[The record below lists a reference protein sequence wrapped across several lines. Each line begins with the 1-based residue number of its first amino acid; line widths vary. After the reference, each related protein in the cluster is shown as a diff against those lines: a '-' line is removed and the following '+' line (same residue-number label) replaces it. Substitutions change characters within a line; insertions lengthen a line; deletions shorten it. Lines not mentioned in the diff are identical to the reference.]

1 MTNPRPEDPA
11 ANAAEDRIDLLA
23 DAPAPPKREVP
34 VRPKEL
40 DIPRL
45 DIPEPDIPRPD
56 LPRLDIP
63 RQPADAPEPPLVT
76 VVRTQPPAAASAKR
90 AEATADGPVL
100 CPRCKYDLRGRP
112 GGARCPEC
120 GTVIQARVRL
130 ALRPGERRGARDSL
144 FDAWQRLAGTSLA
157 SIVLAS
163 PLVYA
168 IPMGVVIATCVG
180 FGPAFRMVSLRAFDQ
195 LPGPLREPEA
205 RSLALWRKLERIQV
219 SIAALI
225 TVGGLLSTVG
235 IVGPWALPL
244 YCLALT
250 VWWALASTTMMLQL
264 RVGDRLS
271 QILVDPAVLPLE
283 VVPKI
288 MRWLQLTAIA
298 GVVGGALAAYGSIR
312 LAGGAKLPFAAA
324 ADSASPLIILATMVG
339 QIVVSLH
346 ARAHAVLVANCFF
359 ESDYFRANPS
369 LRKQKELGGDPD
381 DNPGDNPDN
390 NPDAVHASK
399 RHSFTPKG
407 DDAPIRL
414 PGE

>member
-1 MTNPRPEDPA
+1 MTTPRPEDHPPSA
-11 ANAAEDRIDLLA
+11 PEDRIDLLA

-40 DIPRL
+40 DL
-45 DIPEPDIPRPD
+45 PRPESVE
-56 LPRLDIP
+56 PPPTPAARQQHP
-63 RQPADAPEPPLVT
+63 AAPQQPAPQPQ
-76 VVRTQPPAAASAKR
+76 QPPAAASAKR

-120 GTVIQARVRL
+120 GTVIGGRVRL
-130 ALRPGERRGARDSL
+130 ALRPGERRSARDSL
-144 FDAWQRLAGTSLA
+144 FDAWQRLAGTSIA
-157 SIVLAS
+157 SVVLAS
-163 PLVYA
+163 PLVYMF
-168 IPMGVVIATCVG
+168 PVGVAIATCVG
-180 FGPAFRMVSLRAFDQ
+180 FSPAFRVVALRAFDQ

-205 RSLALWRKLERIQV
+205 RSLDIWRKLERIQV
-219 SIAALI
+219 AIAALI

-250 VWWALASTTMMLQL
+250 VWWALAATTSMLQL
-264 RVGDRLS
+264 RLGDRLS
-271 QILVDPAVLPLE
+271 QVLVDPAVLPLE

-288 MRWLQLTAIA
+288 MRWLRITAIA
-298 GVVGGALAAYGSIR
+298 GVVGGSLAAYGSIR
-312 LAGGAKLPFAAA
+312 LGGGAKLPFADAA
-324 ADSASPLIILATMVG
+324 GSAWPLIILATMVG

-359 ESDYFRANPS
+359 ESDYFRENPN
-369 LRKQKELGGDPD
+369 LRKEKLLDGTDTD
-381 DNPGDNPDN
+381 D

-399 RHSFTPKG
+399 RHSFTPKR

-414 PGE
+414 PGG

>member
-1 MTNPRPEDPA
+1 MTTPRPEDHPPSA
-11 ANAAEDRIDLLA
+11 PEDRIDLLA

-40 DIPRL
+40 DL
-45 DIPEPDIPRPD
+45 PRPESV
-56 LPRLDIP
+56 
-63 RQPADAPEPPLVT
+63 EPPPT
-76 VVRTQPPAAASAKR
+76 PAAQPQHPAAPQQPPAAASAKQ

-157 SIVLAS
+157 SVVLAS

-205 RSLALWRKLERIQV
+205 RSLGLWRKLERIQV
-219 SIAALI
+219 AIAALI

-250 VWWALASTTMMLQL
+250 VWWALAATTSMLQL

-283 VVPKI
+283 IVPKI
-288 MRWLQLTAIA
+288 MRWLRITAIA
-298 GVVGGALAAYGSIR
+298 GVVGGSLAAYGSIR
-312 LAGGAKLPFAAA
+312 LGGGAKLPFAAA
-324 ADSASPLIILATMVG
+324 AGSAWPLIILATMIG

-359 ESDYFRANPS
+359 ESDYFRANPN
-369 LRKQKELGGDPD
+369 LRKEKDLD
-381 DNPGDNPDN
+381 DD

-399 RHSFTPKG
+399 RHSFTPKR

-414 PGE
+414 PGG